1 MNIYIM
7 SGCKIVGIKL
17 KISKV
22 PHTLKN
28 LGRYAAA
35 IGLFIAF
42 IGFVLPQ
49 AHAQVIDEIEVNQAG
64 DEAEIQLHFITQLRY
79 VRNQVLKNGDIRI
92 YVTLLNI
99 DPKDPRLKWEKYN
112 SPPSDIVH
120 PFTVTYPELD
130 TSLTLSFGKS
140 VKYRVSAGHDGRSI
154 SIFTPSLKPQ
164 QKTKDVIPSVAVPT
178 GKILTAQE
186 VELEAQK
193 LFAAASDAVQT
204 NQVDTSIEIL
214 NKLLNLPPNGL
225 SQAAQKLMGEAR
237 EKNGEYT
244 KARAEYELYLKLYPK
259 AEDAGQIKVLLAN
272 LPKEDAVKKKEPP
285 AAAKKSAAEPLRV
298 SGGISQ
304 TYYNGVTHIDTFATD
319 GINPPT
325 VSSIDNTDQSML
337 LTSLDL
343 TAWKRTENI
352 DSRLVLREFN
362 RINFLPGQPEDY
374 RWNAVYVEQAARNR
388 KFMYRL
394 GRQSGSSGGTPGRF
408 DGVSGGY
415 SLNETWRIN
424 AAVGLPVD
432 YYSGGDPGDR
442 KTFTSLSVDLN
453 RMPEEWSGSA
463 YLLMQKMGGIKDRN
477 ALGLEAHYFV
487 PQRNYMMQMEYDTLY
502 KKINLATFQGN
513 WTRTSGDNY
522 YLTLDHR
529 RSPPLALN
537 LQNQT
542 SPSVEKLLD
551 SGSISIQTLR
561 DNAVALGMISNMAT
575 VGLSHPVNS
584 KLRLVTDFRISN
596 TGGTG
601 TYYST
606 VTSAFEP
613 GTPGSGNQYALS
625 GQAIGNN
632 LFFENDVGIANATL
646 TKTPTSTGQS
656 LIFTQVQTFKTK
668 WRLDVSLFLYNQN
681 STFDTH
687 QTQVRPS
694 LTVNYR
700 MNDSWNFTAEGGI
713 EQYHTSSA
721 NANDTTRRKY
731 FYVGYRWDFR

>member
-1 MNIYIM
+1 
-7 SGCKIVGIKL
+7 VGNEL

-22 PHTLKN
+22 PHTFKN
-28 LGRYAAA
+28 LGRYTVA
-35 IGLFIAF
+35 IGFIIAF
-42 IGFVLPQ
+42 IGFVMPQ
-49 AHAQVIDEIEVNQAG
+49 AHAQVIDEIEVNQVG

-79 VRNQVLKNGDIRI
+79 VRNQVLNNGDIRI

-99 DPKDPRLKWEKYN
+99 DPKDSRLKWEKYN
-112 SPPSDIVH
+112 SPPSDIVF

-130 TSLTLSFGKS
+130 TSLTLSFGKK

-154 SIFTPSLKPQ
+154 SIFTPSLKPLP
-164 QKTKDVIPSVAVPT
+164 KTKDVIPELAVPT
-178 GKILTAQE
+178 GRVLTAQE

-193 LFAAASDAVQT
+193 LFTAASDAVQT
-204 NQVDTSIEIL
+204 NQVDASIEIL
-214 NKLLNLPPNGL
+214 NRLLNLPPNGL

-244 KARAEYELYLKLYPK
+244 KARAEYELYLKLYPR
-259 AEDAGQIKVLLAN
+259 AEDASQVKLLLAK
-272 LPKEDAVKKKEPP
+272 LPKEDAVKKAKE
-285 AAAKKSAAEPLRV
+285 ASAAPVQKPTEEKLRV
-298 SGGISQ
+298 TGGISQ
-304 TYYNGVTHIDTFATD
+304 NYYRGAIHIDTFATD
-319 GINPPT
+319 GVNPPT
-325 VSSIDNTDQSML
+325 VSTVDSTDQSML

-362 RINFLPGQPEDY
+362 KINFLPGQPEDY
-374 RWNAVYVEQAARNR
+374 RWNAVYVEQIARNR

-394 GRQSGSSGGTPGRF
+394 GRQSGSSGGTPGRY
-408 DGVSGGY
+408 DGISGGY

-424 AAVGLPVD
+424 AAAGLPVD

-442 KTFTSLSVDLN
+442 KTFTSISVDLN
-453 RMPEEWSGSA
+453 RLPEEWSGSA

-477 ALGLEAHYFV
+477 ALGLETHYFV
-487 PQRNYMMQMEYDTLY
+487 PQRNYMVQMEYDTLY
-502 KKINLATFQGN
+502 KKVNLATFQGN

-542 SPSVEKLLD
+542 SPSVEKLLG
-551 SGSISIQTLR
+551 SGAISIQTLR
-561 DNAVALGMISNMAT
+561 DNAVALGQISNMAS
-575 VGLSHPVNS
+575 VGMSHPVNS

-596 TGGTG
+596 TGGMG

-606 VTSAFEP
+606 VTSSYEP
-613 GTPGSGNQYALS
+613 GSPGSGNQYALS

-656 LIFTQVQTFKTK
+656 LLFTQVQTFREK
-668 WRLDVSLFLYNQN
+668 WRLDVSLFFYNQN

-700 MNDSWNFTAEGGI
+700 MDDSWNFTAEGGI

-721 NANDTTRRKY
+721 NANDKTRRKY
-731 FYVGYRWDFR
+731 FYAGYRWDFR